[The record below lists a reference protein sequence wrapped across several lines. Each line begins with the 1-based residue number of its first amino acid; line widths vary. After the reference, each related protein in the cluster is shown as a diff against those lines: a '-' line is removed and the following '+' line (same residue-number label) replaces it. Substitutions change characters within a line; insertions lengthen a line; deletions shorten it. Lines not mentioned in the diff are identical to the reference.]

1 MDTAGTAPYCAP
13 NWYGMTLFV
22 PRDSAQFPYYF
33 AMVMAAQLKGKNLY
47 VPNITGSATVSC
59 DITKT
64 GYGLAMMP

>member
-1 MDTAGTAPYCAP
+1 
-13 NWYGMTLFV
+13 MTLFV